1 MADSTPGS
9 NSYSPFRDV
18 SFSAAGAVTEHAT
31 IGPSIVIKGDVSGS
45 EALFV
50 EGTVEGSIH
59 IPDHRVT
66 IGRTSHV
73 TADIHSHD
81 VVVMGSVKGNIY
93 AADLLDIRADS
104 FIQGKMIA
112 QRIRIDD
119 GAVLKG
125 SVEVHSSKHKTESFE
140 VAAPKAAETAAKPAA
155 ESPEKAEQPSAAKR
169 EGAAAAMA
177 AHSARRVPGSSTL
190 LEIEK

>member
-9 NSYSPFRDV
+9 SSYSPFRDV

-31 IGPSIVIKGDVSGS
+31 IGASIVIKGDVSGS

-50 EGTVEGSIH
+50 EGSVEGSIH
-59 IPDHRVT
+59 IPNHRVT
-66 IGRTSHV
+66 IGRSSRV
-73 TADIHSHD
+73 TADVHAQD
-81 VVVMGSVKGNIY
+81 VVIMGSLRGNIY

-125 SVEVHSSKHKTESFE
+125 SVEVHSAKHKAENSE
-140 VAAPKAAETAAKPAA
+140 VAAQAKTAEVAPKIVPEAA
-155 ESPEKAEQPSAAKR
+155 EKAEPAPSAKR
-169 EGAAAAMA
+169 EAAAAA
-177 AHSARRVPGSSTL
+177 AQSARRVPGSSTL
-190 LEIEK
+190 LEMDK

>member
-1 MADSTPGS
+1 MADPTPGS

-59 IPDHRVT
+59 IPSHRVT

-73 TADIHSHD
+73 TADVHSQD

-125 SVEVHSSKHKTESFE
+125 SVEVHSAKPKAENFE
-140 VAAPKAAETAAKPAA
+140 VAASKPAETAGIPAA
-155 ESPEKAEQPSAAKR
+155 VSAEKTEPTPARR

-177 AHSARRVPGSSTL
+177 AHAARRVPGSSTL

>member
-1 MADSTPGS
+1 MADPTPGS
-9 NSYSPFRDV
+9 TSYSPFRDV

-31 IGPSIVIKGDVSGS
+31 IGASIVIKGDVSGS

-50 EGTVEGSIH
+50 EGSVEGSIH

-66 IGRTSHV
+66 IGRSSRV
-73 TADIHSHD
+73 TADVHAQD
-81 VVVMGSVKGNIY
+81 VVIMGSVRGNIY

-125 SVEVHSSKHKTESFE
+125 SVEVHSAKHKAENFE
-140 VAAPKAAETAAKPAA
+140 VAAQPKSAEAAPKPAV
-155 ESPEKAEQPSAAKR
+155 ETSLKAEPAPAAKR
-169 EGAAAAMA
+169 EAAAAA
-177 AHSARRVPGSSTL
+177 SQSARRVPGSSTL